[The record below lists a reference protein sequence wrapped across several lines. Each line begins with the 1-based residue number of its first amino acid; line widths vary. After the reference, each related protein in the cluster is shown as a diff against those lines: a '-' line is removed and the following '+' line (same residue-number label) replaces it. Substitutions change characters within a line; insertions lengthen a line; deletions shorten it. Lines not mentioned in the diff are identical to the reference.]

1 MNVNINLKNFGPC
14 SVKIEVTPLER
25 NVPCSEIKKALL
37 RIGAKNAEMAS
48 FSVK

>member
-1 MNVNINLKNFGPC
+1 MDININLKTFGPC

-37 RIGAKNAEMAS
+37 HIGVKNTEMAS